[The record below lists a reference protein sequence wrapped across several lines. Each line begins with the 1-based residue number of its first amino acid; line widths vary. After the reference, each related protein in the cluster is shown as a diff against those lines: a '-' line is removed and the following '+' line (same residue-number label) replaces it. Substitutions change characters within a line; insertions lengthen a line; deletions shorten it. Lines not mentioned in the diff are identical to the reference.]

1 MNIIDAIII
10 LFVLLIGV
18 LGWHNGFI
26 KTVVSAVGIILV
38 FSLSFVLK
46 NPIAEWL
53 SLNLP
58 FFNFWG
64 DFRDVTI
71 INVVI
76 YQLISFLIVFS
87 ILMAIYAIVVR
98 ISGFIEKIL
107 KYTIVLGIPSKIL
120 GFIVGVIEGQIIAT
134 VVLIFLSV
142 PIFGIDLV
150 HESKLKTY
158 MLESTPLIGNMM
170 GNTSQAINEIMNLRQ
185 EFSSNSKKDEF
196 NRNSLD
202 IMLKYNII
210 EVDYADK
217 LISSGKLKIENSEGI
232 LSKYR

>member
-1 MNIIDAIII
+1 MNIIDVIII
-10 LFVLLIGV
+10 LFVLLVGV

-64 DFRDVTI
+64 DFKNVTI

-76 YQLISFLIVFS
+76 YQLISFLLVFS
-87 ILMAIYAIVVR
+87 ILMAIYAVVVK

-120 GFIVGVIEGQIIAT
+120 GFIIGIIEGQVIAA
-134 VVLIFLSV
+134 VVLFFLSLPV
-142 PIFGIDLV
+142 FGIDLV
-150 HESKLKTY
+150 HESKLKSY
-158 MLESTPLIGNMM
+158 MLESTPFIGDMM
-170 GNTSQAINEIMNLRQ
+170 GDTSQAINEIMNLRD
-185 EFSSNSKKDEF
+185 EFSSNSRKDEF

-202 IMLKYNII
+202 IMLKYDII
-210 EVDYADK
+210 KIDYVDK
-217 LISSGKLKIENSEGI
+217 LISSGKLKIDDSESI